1 MNIKD
6 NIKRSEKVE
15 KLYLKILAGV
25 IFTDHEA
32 LPQYFII
39 NYIEASCKH
48 VGEIVNGYN
57 VLKSMERHGIVK
69 HSGVNSEETFYTH
82 NLPRTIQANFPNHIT
97 CQKCNDAKISN
108 RV

>member
-1 MNIKD
+1 MNKSYIE
-6 NIKRSEKVE
+6 RSEKIE

-39 NYIEASCKH
+39 SYIEASCKH
-48 VGEIVNGYN
+48 VGEIVKGYN
-57 VLKSMERHGIVK
+57 VLKSMEKHGIIK
-69 HSGVNSEETFYTH
+69 PSNAHGEETYYTH
-82 NLPRTIQANFPNHIT
+82 NLPRTLQANFPNHIT
-97 CQKCNDAKISN
+97 CKNCNDAKIPN

>member
-1 MNIKD
+1 MNTQ
-6 NIKRSEKVE
+6 NIIERSEKVE

-39 NYIEASCKH
+39 SYIESSCKH

-69 HSGVNSEETFYTH
+69 PSGVHSEESYYTH

-97 CQKCNDAKISN
+97 CQKCNDEKIPN
-108 RV
+108 